1 MTVELEFTPFE
12 WVSCT
17 LLYNLF
23 RFLRPLQLLEIPQMM
38 PCSLLILGI
47 RQQLPPLV
55 QIEKLDDTLLDQLL
69 VTEPPLCTFPMC
81 AAERLLA
88 NFTFQCRVPAY

>member
-1 MTVELEFTPFE
+1 MTVELEFTPIE
-12 WVSCT
+12 WVGCT

-23 RFLRPLQLLEIPQMM
+23 RFLRSLKLLEIPQMM

-47 RQQLPPLV
+47 RHLLPPLV
-55 QIEKLDDTLLDQLL
+55 QIDKLDDALLDQLL